1 MRCATDSVCRLSLGW
16 SLTRLVTGSPQ
27 WSDWVL
33 SQFQATIVRELGLKA
48 VTHEQS
54 VWAVL
59 RLDGPSRPSSRWF
72 QAACVLRPLNQIS
85 AQLHSLYA
93 LQYWKCSTHK
103 VLE

>member
-1 MRCATDSVCRLSLGW
+1 MRCVTDSVCRLSLGW
-16 SLTRLVTGSPQ
+16 SPTRLVTSSPQ

-72 QAACVLRPLNQIS
+72 QAACVLRPLKPNFCAI
-85 AQLHSLYA
+85 ALLYA